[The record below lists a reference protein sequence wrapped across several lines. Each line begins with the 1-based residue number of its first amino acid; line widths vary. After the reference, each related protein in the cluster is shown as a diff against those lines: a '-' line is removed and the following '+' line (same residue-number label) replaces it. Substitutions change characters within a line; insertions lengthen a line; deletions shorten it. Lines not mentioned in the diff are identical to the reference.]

1 MAPCMRPTA
10 LSAKLF
16 DEALRHI
23 PGGVNSPVRSWR
35 GVGGHPFFAARGRG
49 AHIVDADGND
59 YVDYV
64 CTWGPNLLGH
74 AAKPVVDAVR
84 RVAESGTSFGIPH
97 AGEVRLARKIC
108 EWVPS
113 VKKVRLCNS
122 GTEATMSALRLAR
135 GFTKRDLIVKF
146 EGCYHGHSDSLLVA
160 AGSGA
165 LTLGRPDSA
174 GVPAALAALTLVLPF
189 NDLDAVRA
197 VFADRGRDIAA
208 IIVEPVPANA
218 GLYLPRPGY
227 LQGLRDVCTEHGA
240 VLIFDEVM
248 TGFRLARG
256 GAQEIFGVT
265 PDLSTFGKVIGGG
278 LPVGAFG
285 GREDIMDC
293 LAPDGPV
300 YQAGTLSG
308 NPLAVAAG
316 LAQLNEIERTDG
328 YRRLNELGAAF
339 AETMREVVRSAGRDY
354 VMPQIGSMFCL
365 YFQAGPV
372 HNLAEAKRSDTAAFA
387 RFFHA
392 MLEEGVYLAPSQFE
406 AGFLCLAHGPDEVD
420 RTAEAAARALARL

>member
-1 MAPCMRPTA
+1 MRSTA
-10 LSAKLF
+10 LSGKLF

-35 GVGGHPFFAARGRG
+35 GVGGHPFFASRAHG
-49 AHIVDADGND
+49 AFVVDADGNE

-64 CTWGPNLLGH
+64 CTWGPNILGH
-74 AAKPVVDAVR
+74 AARPVVDAIR

-97 AGEVRLARKIC
+97 AGEVRLAKKIC
-108 EWVPS
+108 DWVPS
-113 VKKVRLCNS
+113 VDKVRLCNS
-122 GTEATMSALRLAR
+122 GTEATMSAIRLAR

-174 GVPAALAALTLVLPF
+174 GVPAALASLTIVLPF
-189 NDLDAVRA
+189 NDPDAVRA
-197 VFADRGRDIAA
+197 VFADRGREIAA

-227 LQGLRDVCTEHGA
+227 LETLRQVCSEYGT

-256 GAQEIFGVT
+256 GAQEIFGVA
-265 PDLSTFGKVIGGG
+265 PDLTTFGKVIGGG

-285 GREDIMDC
+285 GRADIMDQ

-316 LAQLNEIERTDG
+316 LAQLDELERTDG
-328 YRRLNELGAAF
+328 YRRLNELGAEF
-339 AETMREVVRSAGRDY
+339 ADVMRDVVRHAGRNY

-365 YFQAGPV
+365 YFQDQPV
-372 HNLAEAKRSDTAAFA
+372 HDLADAKRSDTTAFA
-387 RFFHA
+387 RYFHA
-392 MLEEGVYLAPSQFE
+392 LLENGVYVAPSQFE
-406 AGFLCLAHGPDEVD
+406 AGFLCLAHGPAEIEQ
-420 RTAEAAARALARL
+420 TARAAAAALART